1 MRSCHLADNEIAI
14 KFSADVSALRSATQE
29 ATDRL
34 KTVGGSAQ
42 NAAQTTSDSFN
53 QLNTIFGSA
62 KTGVQAYSQNLAQS
76 KNNSLEAASAVQAIT
91 ASSTELDQSLIRLKQ
106 TSLAAQNAESERY
119 SALMSQT
126 DYRRALIREEAQDYQ
141 IGYQQELT
149 ALQDVNA
156 DKLAAIKNHYE
167 ILKAIQSQ
175 GSAEYNRLSD
185 AQVRTERQANLE
197 HLRDIQDINRQL
209 VRDYRSSFDMIGD
222 NAAKSLMGMLEGQRT
237 LKDSVRGMLLQI
249 IEMFVQARIRTV
261 AEWLAG
267 TMAQTQASVVSES
280 VKTSAVSAGTS
291 ARSALENSAS
301 SVSMAGTFTNVLKSI
316 LASASQTFAGIF
328 GFLSPVLGPA
338 AIGPAAAGEATVM
351 AAASALPS
359 FAVGAWSLP
368 NDMVAQVH
376 QGEMIIPAGP
386 AAMMRSA
393 FSGGDRGPVTVQH
406 STNFHVSALDSQSVS
421 QFFRQNGKH
430 IMRSINDSVRVGAH
444 LGFSKLSNL

>member
-1 MRSCHLADNEIAI
+1 MADNEIAI

-34 KTVGGSAQ
+34 KNVGSSAQ
-42 NAAQTTSDSFN
+42 NAAQTTSNSFN
-53 QLNTIFGSA
+53 QLNTIFDSA
-62 KTGVQAYSQNLAQS
+62 KTGVQGYSQNLAQS
-76 KNNSLEAASAVQAIT
+76 KSNSLEVASAIQAIT
-91 ASSTELDQSLIRLKQ
+91 VSSVELNQNLERLQ
-106 TSLAAQNAESERY
+106 QANTAAQVTEAERY
-119 SALMSQT
+119 GALMSQT
-126 DYRRALIREEAQDYQ
+126 DFRRALIREEAQDYQ
-141 IGYQQELT
+141 LGYQEELS
-149 ALQDVNA
+149 ALQRVNA
-156 DKLAAIKNHYE
+156 DKLAAIKAHYE
-167 ILKAIQSQ
+167 ALKALQNQ
-175 GSAEYNRLSD
+175 GSVEYNRLSD
-185 AQVRTERQANLE
+185 TQVRVERQANLE
-197 HLRDIQDINRQL
+197 HLRDVQDINRQL
-209 VRDYRSSFDMIGD
+209 VRDYRSSFVMIGD
-222 NAAKSLMGMLEGQRT
+222 NATKSLMGMLEGQRT
-237 LKDSVRGMLLQI
+237 LKESVRGMLLQI
-249 IEMFVQARIRTV
+249 IEMFVQARVRTV

-267 TMAQTQASVVSES
+267 TMAQAQASVVSES

-291 ARSALENSAS
+291 ARSALESSAS

-338 AIGPAAAGEATVM
+338 AIGPAAAGEATVL

-393 FSGGDRGPVTVQH
+393 LSSSDRGPVTVQH
-406 STNFHVSALDSQSVS
+406 STNFNVSALDSQSVS

>member
-1 MRSCHLADNEIAI
+1 MRGWHLADNEIAI

-34 KTVGGSAQ
+34 KNVGSSAQ
-42 NAAQTTSDSFN
+42 NAAQTTSNSFN
-53 QLNTIFGSA
+53 QLNTIFDSA
-62 KTGVQAYSQNLAQS
+62 KTGVQGYSQNLAQS
-76 KNNSLEAASAVQAIT
+76 KSNSLEVASAIQAIT
-91 ASSTELDQSLIRLKQ
+91 VSSVELNQNLERLQ
-106 TSLAAQNAESERY
+106 QANTAAQVTEAERY
-119 SALMSQT
+119 GALMSQT
-126 DYRRALIREEAQDYQ
+126 DFRRALIREEAQDYQ
-141 IGYQQELT
+141 LGYQEELS
-149 ALQDVNA
+149 ALQRVNA
-156 DKLAAIKNHYE
+156 DKLAAIKAHYE
-167 ILKAIQSQ
+167 ALKALQNQ
-175 GSAEYNRLSD
+175 GSVEYNRLSD
-185 AQVRTERQANLE
+185 TQVRVERQANLE
-197 HLRDIQDINRQL
+197 HLRDVQDINRQL
-209 VRDYRSSFDMIGD
+209 VRDYRSSFVMIGD
-222 NAAKSLMGMLEGQRT
+222 NATKSLMGMLEGQRT
-237 LKDSVRGMLLQI
+237 LKESVRGMLLQI
-249 IEMFVQARIRTV
+249 IEMFVQARVRTV

-267 TMAQTQASVVSES
+267 TMAQAQASVVSES

-291 ARSALENSAS
+291 ARSALESSAS

-338 AIGPAAAGEATVM
+338 AIGPAAAGEATVL

-393 FSGGDRGPVTVQH
+393 LSSSDRGPVTVQH
-406 STNFHVSALDSQSVS
+406 STNFNVSALDSQSVS

>member
-1 MRSCHLADNEIAI
+1 MRGLYLADNEIAI

-34 KTVGGSAQ
+34 KNVGGSAQ
-42 NAAQTTSDSFN
+42 NAAQTTSNSFN
-53 QLNTIFGSA
+53 QLNTIFDSA
-62 KTGVQAYSQNLAQS
+62 KTGVQGYSQNLTQS
-76 KNNSLEAASAVQAIT
+76 KSNSLEVASAIQAIT
-91 ASSTELDQSLIRLKQ
+91 GSSVELNQNLERLQ
-106 TSLAAQNAESERY
+106 QANTAAQITEAERY

-126 DYRRALIREEAQDYQ
+126 DFRRALIREEAQDYQ
-141 IGYQQELT
+141 LGYQEELS
-149 ALQDVNA
+149 ALQRVNA
-156 DKLAAIKNHYE
+156 DKLAAIKAHYE
-167 ILKAIQSQ
+167 ALKALQNQ
-175 GSAEYNRLSD
+175 GSVEYNRLSD
-185 AQVRTERQANLE
+185 AQARVGRQANLE
-197 HLRDIQDINRQL
+197 HLRDVQDINRQL
-209 VRDYRSSFDMIGD
+209 VRDYRSSFVMIGD
-222 NAAKSLMGMLEGQRT
+222 NATKSLMGMLEGQRT
-237 LKDSVRGMLLQI
+237 LKESVRGMLLQI
-249 IEMFVQARIRTV
+249 IEMFVQARIRTA

-267 TMAQTQASVVSES
+267 TMAQAQASVMSES

-291 ARSALENSAS
+291 ARSALESSAS

-338 AIGPAAAGEATVM
+338 AIGPAAAGEATVL

-393 FSGGDRGPVTVQH
+393 LSSSDRGPVTVQH
-406 STNFHVSALDSQSVS
+406 STNFNVSALDSQSVS